1 MQDGIFTVF
10 IIVCLALF
18 FLAGWKC
25 FYKMYRKKID
35 IEKVLNNVRDYKEG
49 EYTLKF
55 EEINRIISDNK
66 TAGRIWRE
74 FSKTL
79 TRHRDTDNNIDVL
92 TSPICASDII
102 RYSTFVG
109 DIDIKFW
116 QNFGSVFTGLGILG
130 TFLGLTL
137 GLENVDLSSSDVSVL
152 KDGIGSLLRGI
163 STAFYTSLLGIFT
176 AIAYGFIYATVKN
189 LLADRVMDLSERIE
203 EMYPRKTAE
212 QWLSDG
218 HRESIEQTKAI
229 KNLSQDITIS
239 LDALLEE
246 RLSDGFN
253 ELCEKLDTTL
263 RPTFEKLYEAISA
276 LNDGGANV
284 IAGAV
289 SEKTGAQ
296 LDAFANVLQEIQET
310 MKDNIANSERISAQA
325 NQMMTETMKQITT
338 SLSQGTDESV
348 KKQKEATEQMSRQ
361 MHELVQTFNQSS
373 EKAMNN
379 MLLASSTTQ
388 KGLNES
394 IEITKESTQSMLSSV
409 NEIIEKQAKIIEN
422 SIDANNKKV
431 NDTVGVL
438 EQIINKNNESMSQS
452 HLVIKDMT
460 QTISDMLDKL
470 KTSGETM
477 QKSVTPIIE
486 ATQQL
491 KRELELVQGQTKIL
505 HDSTVRQIDKLGAS
519 NISTEQSMQKLSE
532 TVVMAE
538 KKAIDAWDKY
548 HNGLVDME
556 VELGNAL
563 DKITTHIT
571 QYNQLMSDGLQTQ
584 LGEFD
589 NNVKEVVNSLKTVVD
604 DLADLVEDLIK
615 HNRDRMHER

>member
-1 MQDGIFTVF
+1 MQDEIIVVF
-10 IIVCLALF
+10 IVVCLVFLF
-18 FLAGWKC
+18 LSARNC
-25 FYKMYRKKID
+25 FYKLYRKKTD
-35 IEKVLNNVRDYKEG
+35 IKKVLDDIRDYKDG
-49 EYTLKF
+49 EYTLKY
-55 EEINRIISDNK
+55 EEINRVISDNK
-66 TAGRIWRE
+66 TVGHIWIE

-79 TRHRDTDNNIDVL
+79 TKHRDVNNDIDVL

-102 RYSTFVG
+102 KYSAVVS
-109 DIDIKFW
+109 DIDIRFW

-130 TFLGLTL
+130 TFIGLTL
-137 GLENVDLSSSDVSVL
+137 GLNNVDLSSSDVSVL
-152 KDGIGSLLRGI
+152 KEGIGSLLKGI

-176 AIAYGFIYATVKN
+176 AISYGLVYAIFKN
-189 LLADRVMDLSERIE
+189 NLSDRVMELSNRIE
-203 EMYPRKTAE
+203 GMYPRKTAE
-212 QWLSDG
+212 QWLSDE

-229 KNLSQDITIS
+229 KNLSQDIATS

-253 ELCEKLDTTL
+253 ELCEKLDDTL

-296 LDAFANVLQEIQET
+296 LDAFANVLQDIQET
-310 MKDNIANSERISAQA
+310 MKTNMVSAERMNAQA
-325 NQMMTETMKQITT
+325 NQMMTETMKQITA

-348 KKQKEATEQMSRQ
+348 KKQKEATEQMSQQ
-361 MHELVQTFNQSS
+361 MKEIVESFNQSS

-394 IEITKESTQSMLSSV
+394 IEKTKESTKNMLDSV
-409 NEIIEKQAKIIEN
+409 NDIITKQAKILEDSIE
-422 SIDANNKKV
+422 SNNKRV
-431 NDTVGVL
+431 NDTVGML
-438 EQIINKNNESMSQS
+438 EQTINKNNESVSQS
-452 HLVIKDMT
+452 YLLIKDMT
-460 QTISDMLDKL
+460 QTISSMLDKL
-470 KTSGETM
+470 KTSGESM
-477 QKSVTPIIE
+477 QESVAPIIE

-491 KRELELVQGQTKIL
+491 KRQLELVQEQTKIL
-505 HDSTVRQIDKLGAS
+505 HENTVRQMDKLGAC

-532 TVVMAE
+532 TVVVAE

-548 HNGLVDME
+548 HNGLVNME
-556 VELGNAL
+556 TELGDAL
-563 DKITTHIT
+563 DKITEHIT

-589 NNVKEVVNSLKTVVD
+589 NNVKEVVNSLKTVMEELTDV
-604 DLADLVEDLIK
+604 VEELIK
-615 HNRDRMHER
+615 HKNDRTYER